1 MGSKVKNNFGWTN
14 EEEIYL
20 LTSVGNQKTGFSQ
33 RDYTPTEAGE
43 KISSAIQN
51 GATQKEIAKFLSVDS
66 SIVGRLNRVYSDLDS
81 NFHHLVSFTPVPDGQ
96 ISFDSAQ
103 EIARFERN
111 DQSFLVKALLE
122 YKFRREQIQAVF
134 QQLERSDKDLD
145 EIIETVSKRTGGKRK
160 LLIIGLV
167 PENLTEKIQKIK
179 LNDLNVIAENIK
191 KDTAL
196 QEILQKEQIELQRF
210 QIGKSTF
217 SLLFLRS
224 SLPRKIIEELS
235 KVIVERLHLEFK

>member
-43 KISSAIQN
+43 KINSAIQN
-51 GATQKEIAKFLSVDS
+51 GSTQKEIAQFLSVDS
-66 SIVGRLNRVYSDLDS
+66 SIIGRLNRVYSDLDS
-81 NFHHLVSFTPVPDGQ
+81 KFHHLVSFTPVPDGQ

-103 EIARFERN
+103 EIARFN
-111 DQSFLVKALLE
+111 KSNQSQLVKALLE

-134 QQLERSDKDLD
+134 QQLERSDKDLE
-145 EIIETVSKRTGGKRK
+145 EIIETISMRTGGKRK
-160 LLIIGLV
+160 LLILGLV
-167 PENLTEKIQKIK
+167 PENLAEKIQKIK
-179 LNDLNVIAENIK
+179 LKELDIIAEKIK
-191 KDTAL
+191 SDTAL
-196 QEILQKEQIELQRF
+196 QEILQKEQIDLQRF

-235 KVIVERLHLEFK
+235 SIIVERLLVEFK